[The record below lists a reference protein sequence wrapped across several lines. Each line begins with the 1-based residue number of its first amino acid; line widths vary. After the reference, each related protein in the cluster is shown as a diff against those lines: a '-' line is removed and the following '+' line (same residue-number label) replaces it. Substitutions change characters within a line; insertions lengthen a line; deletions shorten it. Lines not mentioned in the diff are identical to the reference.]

1 MKINKWVIA
10 ITLIHIDKI
19 KNFDVIAFCFQET
32 SCVPHILSLR
42 IENDK
47 ACIRLHNVRLGIEP
61 CFAGTRTAAHK
72 YIQISAVLMT
82 VKTDFRF
89 LRQNLVFF
97 GLCFILILFVYLSGI
112 APMCRTVF
120 FTAAIISC
128 GGYINGNTDNIGAYK
143 NEDSF

>member
-1 MKINKWVIA
+1 MTGKNPKYTQEFKQ
-10 ITLIHIDKI
+10 TLVNLYHSGK
-19 KNFDVIAFCFQET
+19 T
-32 SCVPHILSLR
+32 
-42 IENDK
+42 
-47 ACIRLHNVRLGIEP
+47 
-61 CFAGTRTAAHK
+61 
-72 YIQISAVLMT
+72 YIQITTVLMT

-128 GGYINGNTDNIGAYK
+128 GGYINDNADNIGA
-143 NEDSF
+143 